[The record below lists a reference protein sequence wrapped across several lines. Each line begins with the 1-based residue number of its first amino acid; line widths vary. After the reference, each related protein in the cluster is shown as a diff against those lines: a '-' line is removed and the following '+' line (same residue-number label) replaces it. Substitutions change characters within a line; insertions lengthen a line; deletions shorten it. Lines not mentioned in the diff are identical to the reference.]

1 MVKSINALFGF
12 RNYVNSFKIQETC
25 GKISTFNNYFTTNY
39 YQTPYSDTV
48 YKITTSKT
56 FGPLTTSIEYPIL
69 IDSKAAEI
77 LHMVII
83 MIILILRYETTLTA
97 KKDHTINFFSVTLY

>member
-48 YKITTSKT
+48 IY
-56 FGPLTTSIEYPIL
+56 
-69 IDSKAAEI
+69 
-77 LHMVII
+77 
-83 MIILILRYETTLTA
+83 
-97 KKDHTINFFSVTLY
+97 